1 VINLKVR
8 EKLIEIARDLNPE
21 KHIPDTANVGVVMG
35 FILAG
40 LIMVIGVIVFSS
52 LDTSIHPM
60 VNSSCSA
67 LTGSACM
74 RGVYGWN
81 TTLDSLVGNAL
92 SGYNL
97 LGVMLI
103 VLAAAGIIAVL
114 LLSMM
119 RGRQE

>member
-1 VINLKVR
+1 MIKTEIKKWLLQCAR
-8 EKLIEIARDLNPE
+8 ELNPD
-21 KHIPDTANVGVVMG
+21 KVIDDKANVMTVMG

-40 LIMVIGVIVFSS
+40 IMMVIGVVIFSNVDS
-52 LDTSIHPM
+52 SVHPM

-67 LTGSACM
+67 LTGSGCI

-81 TTLDSLVGNAL
+81 TTLDGLVGNAL

-103 VLAAAGIIAVL
+103 IIAAAGIIAVL
-114 LLSMM
+114 VLSFM